1 MKRIFLLLLMAFVT
15 TVALAQNPPATP
27 PSPPAAAP
35 ASPET
40 GTKLLA
46 DLLGFMVG
54 NWEGD
59 GLARGEHEFIGK
71 MSVTSE
77 LEGNALLVR
86 RESMNKAGGPS
97 GGLQEMMIIGYDG
110 TTKKIIATV
119 YDNKNN
125 IALYVGESK
134 EGEVDFSLATAPQGY
149 VSRRIFKLLPDG
161 GLSCVMEG
169 ASPGKEVSKMVE
181 INFKKKT

>member
-1 MKRIFLLLLMAFVT
+1 MALFA
-15 TVALAQNPPATP
+15 TVAFAQNPPSTP
-27 PSPPAAAP
+27 PSPAPAAP
-35 ASPET
+35 APAAG

-46 DLLGFMVG
+46 DVLAFMSG

-59 GLARGEHEFIGK
+59 GIARGEHEFVGR

-77 LEGNALLVR
+77 LEGNALLIR
-86 RESMNKAGGPS
+86 RESMNKAGGPA

-110 TTKKIIATV
+110 TTKKIVGTV

-125 IALYVGESK
+125 IYLYVGESK
-134 EGEVDFSLATAPQGY
+134 EGEIDFSLATAPPGSTY
-149 VSRRIFKLLPDG
+149 RRIYKSLPDG
-161 GLSCVMEG
+161 GLSFVMESG
-169 ASPGKEVSKMVE
+169 AAGQEVSKVVE

>member
-1 MKRIFLLLLMAFVT
+1 MKRIFLLLIMAFVA
-15 TVALAQNPPATP
+15 TVGFAQNEPAPPPA
-27 PSPPAAAP
+27 PAPA
-35 ASPET
+35 ASPEPV
-40 GTKLLA
+40 KLLA
-46 DLLGFMVG
+46 DVLGFMAG

-59 GLARGEHEFIGK
+59 GISRGEHEFIGK
-71 MSVTSE
+71 MGVTSE

-110 TTKKIIATV
+110 TTKKIVGTV

-125 IALYVGESK
+125 IYLYVGESK
-134 EGEVDFSLATAPQGY
+134 DNEVVFSLATAPQGY
-149 VSRRIFKLLPDG
+149 VSRRIFKMLPEG
-161 GLSCVMEG
+161 VLSFVMEG

-181 INFKKKT
+181 INFKKK